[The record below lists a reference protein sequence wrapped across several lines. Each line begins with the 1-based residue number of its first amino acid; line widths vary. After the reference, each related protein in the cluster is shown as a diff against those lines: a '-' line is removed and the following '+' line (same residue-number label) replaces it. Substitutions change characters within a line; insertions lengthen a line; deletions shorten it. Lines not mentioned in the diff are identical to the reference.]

1 MNVSVIGAGKMGL
14 PIAVQMASRG
24 ASVWACDVNPDVVRA
39 IAAGDPNVDE
49 PGVRE
54 LLRQVLATERLRA
67 TTDTAAWAT
76 GRTVLSSLNSRYPT
90 HAIRRPPTST
100 RIRQTDRKSSYS
112 SVARTSAWLH
122 W

>member
-1 MNVSVIGAGKMGL
+1 MDTLDHARGGVAVNVSVIGAGKMGL

-54 LLRQVLATERLRA
+54 LLRQVLATGRLRA
-67 TTDTAAWAT
+67 TTDTAKAVAE
-76 GRTVLSSLNSRYPT
+76 P
-90 HAIRRPPTST
+90 T
-100 RIRQTDRKSSYS
+100 RISTVRPMTLGLPP
-112 SVARTSAWLH
+112 A
-122 W
+122 